1 MKKVFGR
8 ILIFLLIAAA
18 AAWLLY
24 PVVSDQMSR
33 RNDAEQ
39 MKAYHRAVRGKT
51 AEEIETAFE
60 ETGYYNSSLETEGIP
75 DVFSAKQRVSSE
87 YRSRMNVC
95 DGVIGELKI
104 PAINV
109 YLPVYHG
116 GIYSAAEKLVHVAG
130 TALPADQDGT
140 HIVLAGPGIQKAK
153 GFPGSLGL
161 TDARMLEDIDRV
173 VPDDLVFL
181 EVLDRTMIFRVEGV
195 QMLSVEGLAGVDVS
209 PETGSQTLTLVTE
222 KAGRTMVIRARRTEA
237 AEVQDNLAA
246 QDRADVP
253 PDLVNVLFM
262 GIPVFVLGLLVMGV
276 IERIKKRSYRLP
288 TEQKRKRKKT
298 DPDEFPDDDDGTET
312 DKPEGT
318 GKQDETV

>member
-1 MKKVFGR
+1 MKKAFGR
-8 ILIFLLIAAA
+8 LLVFLLVAAA

-24 PVVSDQMSR
+24 PAVSDQLAR
-33 RNDAEQ
+33 WHDTER
-39 MKAYHRAVRGKT
+39 MKAYHRTVREKT

-60 ETGYYNSSLETEGIP
+60 ETGYYNSSLEAETIP
-75 DVFSAKQRVSSE
+75 DVFSGKQRVSPE
-87 YRSRMNVC
+87 YRARMNIC

-116 GIYSAAEKLVHVAG
+116 GAESAEEKLVHVAG

-140 HIVLAGPGIQKAK
+140 HIVLAGPGVQKAK
-153 GFPGSLGL
+153 GFLGDLLL
-161 TDARMLEDIDRV
+161 TDARMLEDVDRV

-195 QMLSVEGLAGVDVS
+195 QTLSVEGLAGVDVS
-209 PETGSQTLTLVTE
+209 AETGSQMLTLVTE
-222 KAGRTMVIRARRTEA
+222 KAGRTLLIRARRTEA
-237 AEVQDNLAA
+237 AAVRDRLTA

-253 PDLVNVLFM
+253 SDLVNVLFM

-288 TEQKRKRKKT
+288 TEQKRKKRET
-298 DPDEFPDDDDGTET
+298 DLEEFPDDDETEE
-312 DKPEGT
+312 PEGT
-318 GKQDETV
+318 EKQDETV